1 MFSAEEQQKIR
12 EAVIAAET
20 RTRGEIVPMV
30 VPVSGRYEAA
40 PLLGALLALFVLS
53 GMLVLEREGWG
64 FNYSPAVMLVTV
76 VLAYV
81 LGNAIGS
88 FPVILRWLTPDHD
101 MDLQVR
107 RRAEAAFYEHG
118 LHKTREASGIL
129 IMISQLEHRVQILAD
144 RAIDEKV
151 PPKTWDIVVEQLVQA
166 TKEGRPAEG
175 LCRAINQCGELL
187 AIHFP
192 ARPGDN
198 PDELSD
204 DLRQESK

>member
-1 MFSAEEQQKIR
+1 
-12 EAVIAAET
+12 
-20 RTRGEIVPMV
+20 
-30 VPVSGRYEAA
+30 
-40 PLLGALLALFVLS
+40 
-53 GMLVLEREGWG
+53 
-64 FNYSPAVMLVTV
+64 
-76 VLAYV
+76 
-81 LGNAIGS
+81 
-88 FPVILRWLTPDHD
+88 

-151 PPKTWDIVVEQLVQA
+151 PPKTWDAVVEQLVQA
-166 TKEGRPAEG
+166 TKEGRPTDG

-187 AIHFP
+187 AVHFP

-198 PDELSD
+198 PDELGD
-204 DLRQESK
+204 DLVQEDR

>member
-1 MFSAEEQQKIR
+1 MFSAEDRQKIR
-12 EAVIAAET
+12 AAVVAAEA

-30 VPVSGRYEAA
+30 VPASGRYGAA
-40 PLLGALLALFVLS
+40 PLLGALLALLVLS
-53 GMLVLEREGWG
+53 GILVFEPESWG
-64 FNYSPAVMLVTV
+64 FSISPPVILLTV

-81 LGNAIGS
+81 LGNVMGS
-88 FPVILRWLTPDHD
+88 FPAILRWLTPNDH
-101 MDLQVR
+101 MELQVR

-151 PPKTWDIVVEQLVQA
+151 PPKTWDAVVEQLVQA
-166 TKEGRPAEG
+166 TKQGRPTDG
-175 LCRAINQCGELL
+175 LCRAITQCGELL
-187 AIHFP
+187 SVHFP

-198 PDELSD
+198 PDELDD
-204 DLRQESK
+204 DLIQEGR